1 MYIADYLKILPSGD
15 YERRSSDD
23 DKHQTASLPQQQEC
37 NKKLHKDTGTPPA
50 TKVYSESISAKKPGR
65 PQFNQMLDDI
75 EQGII
80 SIIFVWDLSRLSR
93 NPIDSGRLSWLLQ
106 QGKIKAI
113 ITPHRIYL
121 PEDNVL
127 LLNIEFGQANQFLRD
142 LSKNVKRGLKSKVV
156 GGWRPN
162 LAPEGYLNDVSL
174 EKGNRTVIPDPKR
187 FGLVRKMWDLL
198 LTETYSVPQ
207 ILNIVNEEWKYTT
220 RKHKQLGGTPM
231 SRSGIYRIFTN
242 SFYYGWYEYGGEWYE
257 GKHKK
262 IITQAEYDKGQS
274 ILGRR
279 GKQRPK
285 TREFAFTGMVRCGEC
300 NAMVTAEEKVN
311 RYGYRYIYYHCTKRI
326 KKCSQKSVELA
337 DLEEQIDFLLS
348 RIEIPESFKNWAIE
362 YLNELHDKETKDQ
375 LLISETVDGAYTDC
389 ITRISNLV
397 KLKISPM
404 NSDGS
409 VLSDEDF
416 KKQMEPLKKEKIDLE
431 GKRNNLGERINRW
444 LELSE
449 RTFNFACY
457 ARIKF
462 QKGTFLEKKEIL
474 QTLGSNFILEN
485 KMLRL
490 QIPKPFITIEES
502 KNEVSEIVA
511 TLEPQEK
518 IDLTAEML
526 HLFAQSVTLRRKRD
540 LNPHVL
546 SDPSFQDW

>member
-1 MYIADYLKILPSGD
+1 MYIAEYLKLLPSGD

-23 DKHQTASLPQQQEC
+23 DKHQTASLSQQQDS
-37 NKKLHKDTGTPPA
+37 NTKLHKDTGMPPA

-75 EQGII
+75 ERGII

-113 ITPHRIYL
+113 VTPFRIYL

-127 LLNIEFGQANQFLRD
+127 LLNIEFGQANQYLRD
-142 LSKNVKRGLKSKVV
+142 LSKNVRRGLRSKVA
-156 GGWRPN
+156 GGWRPG

-174 EKGNRTVIPDPKR
+174 EKGNRTIITDTKKFR
-187 FGLVRKMWDLL
+187 LIRKMWDLL

-207 ILNIVNEEWKYTT
+207 ILNIVNEDWKYKM
-220 RKHKQLGGTPM
+220 RKHKKLGGTPM

-262 IITQAEYDKGQS
+262 MITQAEYDKAQT
-274 ILGRR
+274 ILGRK

-300 NAMVTAEEKVN
+300 NAMVTAEEKIN
-311 RYGYRYIYYHCTKRI
+311 RYGQRYTYYHCTKRV
-326 KKCSQKSVELA
+326 KKCAQKSIELIK
-337 DLEEQIDFLLS
+337 LEEQIDFLLS

-375 LLISETVDGAYTDC
+375 VLITESLDSAYKDC
-389 ITRISNLV
+389 LERINNLIKV
-397 KLKISPM
+397 KIAPM
-404 NSDGS
+404 NSDDS
-409 VLSDEDF
+409 VMSDEDF
-416 KKQMEPLKKEKIDLE
+416 KKQMTPLKIEKKELE
-431 GKRNNLGERINRW
+431 EKRTNLGERVNKW

-449 RTFNFACY
+449 KTFNFACY
-457 ARIKF
+457 ARIRF
-462 QKGTFLEKKEIL
+462 QKGSFLEKKEIL

-490 QIPKPFITIEES
+490 QIPKPFIAIEES
-502 KNEVSEIVA
+502 KNEVDEIVA
-511 TLEPQEK
+511 TLEPQERV
-518 IDLTAEML
+518 DLTAQMM
-526 HLFAQSVTLRRKRD
+526 HLFAQNVTLRWGRD
-540 LNPHVL
+540 SNPG
-546 SDPSFQDW
+546 